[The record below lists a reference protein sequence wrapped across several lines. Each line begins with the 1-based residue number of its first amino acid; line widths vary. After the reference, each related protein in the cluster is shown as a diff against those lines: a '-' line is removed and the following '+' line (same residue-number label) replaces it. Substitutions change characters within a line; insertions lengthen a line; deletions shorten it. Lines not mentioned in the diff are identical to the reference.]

1 MTQYGT
7 WVSYS
12 GTAEFVLAGVLVA
25 VAAGVAYAGS
35 RLPLPARLPTP
46 GKTAKVLMLAIWPLA
61 IVAFFACV
69 AIYAQQAHQVY
80 GEHLAKAAPT
90 DPIDS
95 VSVIAIGAIGLAI
108 AIAYSERGWRLAL
121 GSAAIGAI
129 AGWMIFELP
138 FDLIIAAR
146 IYPPIPPD
154 PALYRALFFVPL
166 ILVEVSTLA
175 LLTLSP
181 VVRISRPTFWCFASM
196 LAVFAVWSLFGF
208 AYPGTP
214 APLALNVVSKILA
227 FATAATLFVPE
238 RGTHPTEMA
247 RAEAQPAIP
256 WTSVM

>member
-7 WVSYS
+7 WVSYG

-25 VAAGVAYAGS
+25 AAAGVAYAGS
-35 RLPLPARLPTP
+35 RLPLPAQLPTP
-46 GKTAKVLMLAIWPLA
+46 GKTARAIMLAIWPLA
-61 IVAFFACV
+61 IAAFLVCLS
-69 AIYAQQAHQVY
+69 IYVSHGREAYGAQ
-80 GEHLAKAAPT
+80 LAKSTPA

-108 AIAYSERGWRLAL
+108 AIGYSARGWRVAL
-121 GSAAIGAI
+121 GSALIGAM
-129 AGWMIFELP
+129 AGWMIFEFP
-138 FDLIIAAR
+138 FDLIIMGR

-154 PALYRALFFVPL
+154 PALYRTLFFAPL
-166 ILVEVSTLA
+166 ILIEVTTIA

-181 VVRISRPTFWCFASM
+181 VARVSKATLWCFAAM

-208 AYPGTP
+208 AYPATA

-227 FATAATLFVPE
+227 FATAGTLFLPARGARHAQETQVQPE
-238 RGTHPTEMA
+238 PA
-247 RAEAQPAIP
+247 RA